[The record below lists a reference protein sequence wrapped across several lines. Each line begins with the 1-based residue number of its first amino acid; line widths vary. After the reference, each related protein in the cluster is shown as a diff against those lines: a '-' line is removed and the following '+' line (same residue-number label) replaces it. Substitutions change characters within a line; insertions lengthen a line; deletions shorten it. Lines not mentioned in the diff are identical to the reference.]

1 MATVCGDTRDATP
14 ATMAS
19 FLKSKFSGGSIDK
32 KDPVSSV
39 SVDSKT
45 NLSGDVV
52 AEGTIL
58 Y

>member
-1 MATVCGDTRDATP
+1 
-14 ATMAS
+14 MAS

-45 NLSGDVV
+45 NLSGEVV
-52 AEGTIL
+52 AEGKIL